1 MNYSLVYAGAPGCH
15 EPPSPQRGPGSPPLQ
30 GLPGS
35 ATVPANPTPQ
45 PLTGHAGPSGSAGA
59 PGQMPASGTKLNYH
73 FELLVCQ
80 MSCLF
85 TCECICRDNSLFDDR
100 SPVTL
105 SKC

>member
-15 EPPSPQRGPGSPPLQ
+15 DPPGPQRGPGSPPLQ